1 MCIRDREKGHQV
13 TLYEASDKLGGNMRL
28 AAYPPGKGDITNMIR
43 SYIVR
48 CQKAGVTIKMN
59 QEVTLDLIRE
69 EKPDS
74 VIVASG
80 SRTLILPIEGID
92 NPAIIHGS
100 DLLDGKRAAGK
111 KVLVVGGGMVGCETA
126 AFLGEQNHDVTV
138 IEFRDKMCIR
148 DRYRQTRIHGR
159 ILQNLRKMNRRI
171 QRSICNKKDKE

>member
-1 MCIRDREKGHQV
+1 
-13 TLYEASDKLGGNMRL
+13 
-28 AAYPPGKGDITNMIR
+28 
-43 SYIVR
+43 
-48 CQKAGVTIKMN
+48 MN
-59 QEVTLDLIRE
+59 QEVTLDLIKE

-138 IEFRDKMCIR
+138 IEFRDTVGADVIHEHRVYLMKDFEDYGIKEITGAKVCKFYEDGVEYETATVR
-148 DRYRQTRIHGR
+148 DMSPEDMILLSFPWDSETTIHSAKKSKQLYR
-159 ILQNLRKMNRRI
+159 ILM
-171 QRSICNKKDKE
+171 

>member
-1 MCIRDREKGHQV
+1 
-13 TLYEASDKLGGNMRL
+13 
-28 AAYPPGKGDITNMIR
+28 MIR

-59 QEVTLDLIRE
+59 QEVTLDLIKE

-138 IEFRDKMCIR
+138 IEFRDTVGADVIHEHRVYLMKDFEDTR
-148 DRYRQTRIHGR
+148 SKRSQVQRYANSMRT
-159 ILQNLRKMNRRI
+159 
-171 QRSICNKKDKE
+171 E